1 MHEDS
6 IEVEFSEG
14 ILFTSDYLL
23 GENKK
28 ERDGRDSAKSNWYF
42 HQDMENLIE
51 EINQQGRHGKV

>member
-14 ILFTSDYLL
+14 TLFTSDYLL

-28 ERDGRDSAKSNWYF
+28 ERDGRDSAKRNW
-42 HQDMENLIE
+42 
-51 EINQQGRHGKV
+51 